1 MVHIQIFPLVPK
13 MSLLPFICKGRWE
26 GIKGPA
32 GRMCYVCYHVLSL
45 FNLEH
50 SSYFGGSWGG
60 VLLGYCPS

>member
-1 MVHIQIFPLVPK
+1 MVCIQIFPLVTK
-13 MSLLPFICKGRWE
+13 MSLLPLICQGSWE

-32 GRMCYVCYHVLSL
+32 GGCVMFVIMRLSL

-60 VLLGYCPS
+60 VLLGY